1 MSLVGIFR
9 AADGITALVDSKGS
23 IELNTGKLEEHVNRI
38 PEKLHPFAGGVLV
51 NCGAIQIHV
60 ENEATLFARTI
71 PIEQIIRI
79 YLAKHHTIDAAFFQ
93 ELLTK
98 MNTSPL
104 NKEPAYFVMGRKI
117 WDGKYQI
124 EYHKVGYD
132 YYAMKIGSPKETC
145 FVYGTDEYVRDFRG
159 MDYSKVRGSV
169 DTLQKHVAG
178 KLSELIAHYDQEMSY
193 NPVGGPVKSYVIR

>member
-9 AADGITALVDSKGS
+9 AKDGITALVDSKGS
-23 IELNTGKLEEHVNRI
+23 IELNKGKLEEHVGRI
-38 PEKLHPFAGGVLV
+38 PEKLHPFANGILV
-51 NCGAIQIHV
+51 NCGAIGIHV

-71 PIEQIIRI
+71 PIEQIIRL

-104 NKEPAYFVMGRKI
+104 NREPVYFVVGRKI

-124 EYHKVGYD
+124 EYHKMGYD
-132 YYAMKIGSPKETC
+132 YYAMKIGAPTDTC
-145 FVYGTDEYVRDFRG
+145 FVYGTDEYVRDFRAL
-159 MDYSKVRGSV
+159 DYSDYRDQVA
-169 DTLQKHVAG
+169 DLQKFTAA
-178 KLSELIAHYDQEMSY
+178 KLTELIAQYDKELDY
-193 NPVGGPVKSYVIR
+193 NPVGGPVKSYILR